1 MTASHPRRGRTPAR
15 AWGAGLATLA
25 AAFTLALPGLAQ
37 AHSNFLKT
45 DGRLV
50 RNQNGT
56 GDVVYL
62 RGVNLGGWQV
72 HEPWMSALA
81 GVKDDHTMR
90 STLSQRFGDAG
101 RDALINAYQDS
112 YLQEKDFRLL
122 SNLGMSAVRLPIY
135 YRNHMNEDGSWKR
148 DPAGRPDL
156 RRIEWV
162 VAMAKKYRMYVILD
176 LHGAPGSQN
185 GADHSGQIGGSGALW
200 NSATFQAQTLTF
212 WRELATR
219 FRNESTVAGYD
230 VLNEPSTV
238 YPAAATRPVLDMYD
252 RIYRE
257 IRAVD
262 PNHIVI
268 MEGIWD
274 WTAITRPSD
283 YGWTNVMYE
292 FHYYNW
298 GNDSNYQSQ
307 VNFVEQKVNQEQQ
320 YLSYNVPHYVGEF
333 MLFNLQSS
341 WEYALRRYNEVGW
354 HWTSWSYKGT
364 NVGNWALYNHANA
377 GAATPNV
384 ATDSYATIESKWRS
398 WDVEQ
403 NMVANTMLNG
413 VFKAALTGANSLIRP
428 LPYEGR
434 WPAGSKLEA
443 EHYYAQSGVSFD
455 TTSVGSLDAGDWLR
469 YIDLDFGAGMDRIRL
484 NLAVDP
490 AFAGKTLEV
499 RLDSPTGALVGT
511 VTVPNTGG
519 WMTYREVVAPIQR
532 TTGLHNVVLVAR
544 GGNGVANLDW
554 LQFEDSTGGVVPGQ
568 PVSGRNYAVVAKHSN
583 RSLDVKDASLADGAP
598 LQQWAY
604 GGGANQKW
612 TATTTGNG
620 LWQLRS
626 VSSGKCVDVAGVST
640 ANGAAVQQWACT
652 GGANQ
657 QFRLEDQGG
666 GYFYVRPAHSNKCL
680 DVTGV
685 STLDGA
691 LVQQW
696 DCGGD
701 NTRWRFD
708 AVQ

>member
-1 MTASHPRRGRTPAR
+1 MPTSSQQPLGAASR
-15 AWGAGLATLA
+15 AAACLLA
-25 AAFTLALPGLAQ
+25 ALAFSLPGVAS
-37 AHSNFLKT
+37 AHSNFLKVN
-45 DGRLV
+45 GRVV

-56 GDVVYL
+56 GDPVYL

-72 HEPWMSALA
+72 HESWMSPLVGAP
-81 GVKDDHTMR
+81 DDYTMR
-90 STLSQRFGDAG
+90 RTLSQRFGDAG

-112 YLQEKDFRLL
+112 FLQEKDFRIL

-135 YRNHMNEDGSWKR
+135 YLNHMNEDGTWKR
-148 DPAGRPDL
+148 DASGRIDF

-185 GADHSGQIGGSGALW
+185 GADHSGRIGGSGALW
-200 NSATFQAQTLTF
+200 NDSTYQAQTLSF

-230 VLNEPSTV
+230 VLNEPSLN
-238 YPAAATRPVLDMYD
+238 YPSPATRPVLDMYD

-257 IRAVD
+257 LRAAD

-283 YGWTNVMYE
+283 YGWTNVIYE

-298 GNDSNYQSQ
+298 NNESNYQSQ
-307 VNFVEQKVNQEQQ
+307 VDFVESKVNQEKQ
-320 YLSYNVPHYVGEF
+320 YASYNVPHYVGEF
-333 MLFNLQSS
+333 MMFNLQTS

-354 HWTSWSYKGT
+354 HWTSWTYKGT
-364 NVGNWALYNHANA
+364 NVGNWALYNHSNA
-377 GAATPNV
+377 DSAKPNV

-398 WDVEQ
+398 WDTEL
-403 NMVANTMLNG
+403 NMVPNSMLNA
-413 VFKAALTGANSLIRP
+413 VFKAALTGSNSLIRP

-434 WPAGSKLEA
+434 WSAANKLEA
-443 EHYYAQSGVSFD
+443 ENFYSQSGVSFD
-455 TTSVGSLDAGDWLR
+455 NTGVGSLDAGDWLR
-469 YIDLDFGAGMDRIRL
+469 YIDVDFGAGMDRIKL
-484 NLAVDP
+484 NLAVD
-490 AFAGKTLEV
+490 AAYAGKTIEV
-499 RLDSPTGALVGT
+499 RLDSPTGAQVGT
-511 VTVPNTGG
+511 VTVPSTGG
-519 WMTYREVVAPIQR
+519 WTTFREVVTPIQR
-532 TTGLHNVVLVAR
+532 TSGVHNLYLVAR

-554 LQFEDSTGGVVPGQ
+554 IQFEDSTGGVVAGL
-568 PVSGRNYAVVAKHSN
+568 PVSGQRYALMAKHSN
-583 RSLDVKDASLADGAP
+583 RSLDVRDVSNADGAL
-598 LQQWAY
+598 LQQWSY

-612 TATTTGNG
+612 TATSNGNG

-626 VSSGKCVDVAGVST
+626 VSSGKCADVAGVST
-640 ANGAAVQQWACT
+640 ANGAALQQWTCT

-680 DVTGV
+680 DVAGA

-691 LVQQW
+691 AVQQW

-708 AVQ
+708 LVQ

>member
-1 MTASHPRRGRTPAR
+1 MSTSSQQPLRAASR
-15 AWGAGLATLA
+15 AAACLLA
-25 AAFTLALPGLAQ
+25 ALALQLPGSVW
-37 AHSNFLKT
+37 AHSNFLKV
-45 DGRLV
+45 DGRVV

-56 GDVVYL
+56 GDPVYL

-72 HEPWMSALA
+72 HESWMSPLVGAS
-81 GVKDDHTMR
+81 DDYTMR
-90 STLSQRFGDAG
+90 RTLSQRFGDAG

-112 YLQEKDFRLL
+112 WLQEKDFRIL

-135 YRNHMNEDGSWKR
+135 YLNHMNEDGTWKR
-148 DPAGRPDL
+148 DSSGRIDF

-185 GADHSGQIGGSGALW
+185 GADHSGRIGGSGALW
-200 NSATFQAQTLTF
+200 NNSTYQAQTLTF

-219 FRNESTVAGYD
+219 FRDESTVAGYD
-230 VLNEPSTV
+230 VLNEPSLN
-238 YPAAATRPVLDMYD
+238 YPSPATRPVLDMYD
-252 RIYRE
+252 HIYRE
-257 IRAVD
+257 LRAAD

-283 YGWTNVMYE
+283 YGWTNVIYE

-298 GNDSNYQSQ
+298 NNESNYQAQ
-307 VNFVEQKVNQEQQ
+307 VDFVESKVNQEKQ
-320 YLSYNVPHYVGEF
+320 YLAYNVPHYVGEF

-354 HWTSWSYKGT
+354 HWTSWTYKGT
-364 NVGNWALYNHANA
+364 NVGNWALYNHSNA
-377 GAATPNV
+377 DSAKPNV
-384 ATDSYATIESKWRS
+384 ATDSYATIEARWRS
-398 WDVEQ
+398 WDTEL
-403 NMVANTMLNG
+403 NMVPNSMLNA
-413 VFKAALTGANSLIRP
+413 VFKAALTGSNSLIRP

-434 WPAGSKLEA
+434 WNAASKLEA
-443 EHYYAQSGVSFD
+443 EHFYSQSGVSFD
-455 TTSVGSLDAGDWLR
+455 STGVGSLDAGDWLR

-484 NLAVDP
+484 NLAVD
-490 AFAGKTLEV
+490 AAYAGKTIEV
-499 RLDSPTGALVGT
+499 RLDSPTGAQVGT
-511 VTVPNTGG
+511 VTVPSTGG
-519 WMTYREVVAPIQR
+519 WTTFHEVVTPIQR
-532 TTGLHNVVLVAR
+532 TSGVHNLYLVAR
-544 GGNGVANLDW
+544 GGNGVANIDW
-554 LQFEDSTGGVVPGQ
+554 LQFEDSTGGVVPGL
-568 PVSGRNYAVVAKHSN
+568 PVSGQRYALMAKNSN
-583 RSLDVKDASLADGAP
+583 RSLDVRDVSTSDGAL
-598 LQQWAY
+598 LQQWSY

-612 TATTTGNG
+612 IATSSGNG

-626 VSSGKCVDVAGVST
+626 VLSNKCADVAGVST
-640 ANGAAVQQWACT
+640 ANGAAMQQWTCT

-666 GYFYVRPAHSNKCL
+666 GYFYMRASHSNRCL
-680 DVTGV
+680 AVAGA

-691 LVQQW
+691 AVQQW

-708 AVQ
+708 PVQ

>member
-1 MTASHPRRGRTPAR
+1 MFNFSQRPLRVALR
-15 AWGAGLATLA
+15 AAACALAVAGLG
-25 AAFTLALPGLAQ
+25 LPGMAS
-37 AHSNFLKT
+37 AHSNFLKV
-45 DGRLV
+45 DGRVV

-56 GDVVYL
+56 GDAVYL

-72 HEPWMSALA
+72 HEPWMSPLA
-81 GVKDDHTMR
+81 GVSDDYTMR
-90 STLSQRFGDAG
+90 RTLSQRFGDAG

-112 YLQEKDFRLL
+112 YLQEKDFRIL
-122 SNLGMSAVRLPIY
+122 SNLGMSALRLPIY
-135 YRNHMNEDGSWKR
+135 YLNHMNEDGTWKR
-148 DPAGRPDL
+148 EPSGRIDF

-185 GADHSGQIGGSGALW
+185 GADHSGKIGGSGGLW
-200 NSATFQAQTLTF
+200 NSSTYQAQTLTF

-219 FRNESTVAGYD
+219 FRNEPTVAGYD
-230 VLNEPSTV
+230 VLNEPSTT
-238 YPAAATRPVLDMYD
+238 YPAAAGRAVLDMYD

-283 YGWTNVMYE
+283 YGWTNVIYE

-298 GNDSNYQSQ
+298 GSDSNYQSQ
-307 VNFVEQKVNQEQQ
+307 VNFVEAKINQEKQ

-333 MLFNLQSS
+333 TLFNLQSS

-354 HWTSWSYKGT
+354 HWTSWTYKGT
-364 NVGNWALYNHANA
+364 NNGNWALFNHSNA

-413 VFKAALTGANSLIRP
+413 VFKAALTGGNSLIRP
-428 LPYEGR
+428 VPYEGR
-434 WPAGSKLEA
+434 WPAANRLEA
-443 EHYYAQSGVSFD
+443 EHHYAQSGASFD
-455 TTSVGSLDAGDWLR
+455 SSGVGGLDAGDWLR
-469 YIDLDFGAGMDRIRL
+469 YIDVDFGAGMDRIRL
-484 NLAVDP
+484 NLAVDT
-490 AFAGKTLEV
+490 AYGGKTLEV

-511 VTVPNTGG
+511 VTVPGTGG
-519 WMTYREVVAPIQR
+519 WTTYREVVTAIQR
-532 TTGLHNVVLVAR
+532 VSGVHNLYLVAR

-554 LQFEDSTGGVVPGQ
+554 LQFEDSTGGASAA

-583 RSLDVKDASLADGAP
+583 KALDVKNLSAADGAT

-612 TATTTGNG
+612 LATSNGSG

-626 VSSGKCVDVAGVST
+626 VLSGKCVDVAGVST
-640 ANGAAVQQWACT
+640 ANGAAVQQWSCT
-652 GGANQ
+652 GGNNQ
-657 QFRLEDQGG
+657 LFRLEDQGG
-666 GYFYVRPAHSNKCL
+666 GYFYVRAAHSNKCL
-680 DVTGV
+680 DVTAASV
-685 STLDGA
+685 ADGA
-691 LVQQW
+691 AVQQW

-708 AVQ
+708 AAQ